1 MSVSMIDTIQFAYEG
16 ADVRRFHTRPG
27 LRPNTDGQHSWGVA
41 LLVWL
46 LTGAVPRAEVLL
58 AALTHDLGEHVVGD
72 VPRPTK
78 IFLELGNS
86 LDRLEDGARAKYGL
100 DFHELLTPA
109 EARALKLADT
119 LDGMLWCAR
128 EAGLGSKMTRVMY
141 YHWYENIKA
150 FKPLS
155 LREAEVVDAVS
166 ATWLQSISH
175 DGPRSFAN
183 GHDGL

>member
-1 MSVSMIDTIQFAYEG
+1 MSSSMMDTIQFAYEG
-16 ADVRRFHTRPG
+16 ADVHRFHTRPG
-27 LRPNTDGQHSWGVA
+27 IRPNTDGQHSWGVA

-46 LTGAVPRAEVLL
+46 LTGDTPRAEVLL

-78 IFLELGNS
+78 IFLGLGNS

-109 EARALKLADT
+109 EARVLKLADM
-119 LDGMLWCAR
+119 LDGLLWCAR

-141 YHWYENIKA
+141 YHWHEGIQA
-150 FKPLS
+150 FAPLS
-155 LREAEVVDAVS
+155 SREAEVVDAVS
-166 ATWLQSISH
+166 GIWIQSTSPG
-175 DGPRSFAN
+175 GPRSFAS
-183 GHDGL
+183 GHDSL